1 MRNFTRIVVLAG
13 ILIGLGQGEMVA
25 QDDNDDVHNVSI
37 QVPEV
42 ALLDIE
48 ANGSKDITLGPDVP
62 TEAGEALDFSN
73 ETNSDLWLNYS
84 SIVGSKSDPRRDIT
98 VQITSGTV
106 PASMVLS
113 VEASTDAGAG
123 DGTMGIPGTSITLN
137 PKAQNI
143 ITGVGSAYTGNGP
156 SKGHLLTYKLSLD
169 PKKGSYAS
177 LDFDQANTLGIT
189 YTLTDQ

>member
-1 MRNFTRIVVLAG
+1 MRKFTKTVALAVMM
-13 ILIGLGQGEMVA
+13 LGLSQGQMLA
-25 QDDNDDVHNVSI
+25 QDDQDDVHNVNI
-37 QVPEV
+37 AVPEV

-48 ANGSKDITLGPDVP
+48 SNGSKDITLGPDVP

-73 ETNSDLWLNYS
+73 ETNSDLWINYS
-84 SIVGSKSDPRRDIT
+84 SIVGSKSDPRRDVT
-98 VQITSGTV
+98 VQITSGEV
-106 PASMVLS
+106 PSSMLLS
-113 VEASTDAGAG
+113 VEASADAGAG
-123 DGTMGIPGTSITLN
+123 DGMMGTPGTSITLN
-137 PKAQNI
+137 AKAQDI

>member
-1 MRNFTRIVVLAG
+1 MRKFTRTVALAVMM
-13 ILIGLGQGEMVA
+13 LGLSQGQMLA
-25 QDDNDDVHNVSI
+25 QDDQDDVHNVNI
-37 QVPEV
+37 AVPEV

-48 ANGSKDITLGPDVP
+48 SNGSKDITLGPDVP

-73 ETNSDLWLNYS
+73 ETNSDLWINYS
-84 SIVGSKSDPRRDIT
+84 SIVGSKSDPRRDVT
-98 VQITSGTV
+98 VQITSGKV
-106 PASMVLS
+106 PASMLLS
-113 VEASTDAGAG
+113 VEASADAGAG
-123 DGTMGIPGTSITLN
+123 DGTMGTPGTSLTLN
-137 PKAQNI
+137 AKAQDI